1 MSKRFLIAALGAATL
16 AVPTAAL
23 ADHGQG
29 TGKPDNPGSQGKG
42 QSHRCAK
49 THTVGFQLHGDYASF
64 DETTLTLTLTNAKG
78 NKHARS
84 VITNGSASIAIGTAK
99 VSFAGLTD
107 TNTDGLVGW
116 DDATSADK
124 VVVHGRVAKAKH
136 GCPAA
141 GGQTAPTIQ
150 RVKVVAPDQTG
161 DTQPES

>member
-1 MSKRFLIAALGAATL
+1 MSKRFLIAALGAASL

-64 DETTLTLTLTNAKG
+64 DGTTLTLTNAKG

-136 GCPAA
+136 GCPA
-141 GGQTAPTIQ
+141 GDQTAPTIQ

-161 DTQPES
+161 DTQTESNTG